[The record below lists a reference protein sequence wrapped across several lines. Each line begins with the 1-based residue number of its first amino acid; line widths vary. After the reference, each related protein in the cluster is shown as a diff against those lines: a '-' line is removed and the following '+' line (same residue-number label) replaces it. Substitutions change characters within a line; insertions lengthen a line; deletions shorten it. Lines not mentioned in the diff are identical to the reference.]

1 MKKNKVMQIRES
13 GLRKIKSEAANEAIN
28 YSYVI
33 FLNVMRDCEGYG
45 KKRLRRLYER
55 INDLADSISKGYC
68 SLYDLEKVLFNE
80 AGIAMKGGRFDKDK
94 RGEAE

>member
-1 MKKNKVMQIRES
+1 MKKNKVLQIRES